1 MDDLKRDI
9 AEAIG
14 DKEIIEQALE
24 NVMPLLD
31 DSGKK
36 AYLGLIEMVLP
47 FDEDFSLWMLRSGKE
62 VLSVLDD
69 EDARKQALE
78 TVVSMGKS
86 KWSVAAAIFR
96 QLPHFSDMEQE
107 LPTQWFS
114 YCNALSDIDQDAA
127 VEFIEAS
134 PELLEVLDT
143 EGFDSWASL
152 GIEIARKSW
161 KAAKEYFKASPEVI
175 KRIDHSDMDEWAKI
189 GIQIIESS
197 PELKARH
204 KASSMLAQ
212 GADAGK
218 GKKLDLAIEY
228 FKSAP
233 QVLGRLS
240 IKDLKKWVKAGLQE
254 KHGVNGKSSAFFSLD
269 SGKSRMAVDHLVKG
283 LELKDAHVVLSSY
296 AEALAGKKILLRSS
310 ALFYKDLPGLSRYIS
325 ITDGQRIFLPSKITI
340 FDDNELNFKVFK
352 LMLTHELAHIE
363 HGTFDLGAEDI
374 SRLNDFGDPGL
385 AYTILEF
392 LEDERIDYLVGL
404 EYPGLERD
412 RQHVLKRYIES
423 QPDDAKA
430 MSVFESLS
438 FGDLRTD
445 IPKEGCN
452 ALLVKVL
459 RDAAW
464 RVRDESVKARDVL
477 DIALR
482 VCTLLE
488 DSPVMKQGW
497 GRRMQDRVFY
507 RGVLDFALIEKTRKG
522 MQTLT
527 DDMFNRFHSRN
538 NDVSVDDVIEA
549 LARIEQSEGIEPEC
563 LLWQTCDREKLDML
577 FEDTQQIME
586 DMEAERHIRRTLYYD
601 EWDSEMDDYKKEWC
615 KVREMDMP
623 ATNLDYYESTIKE
636 NYGVVSLL
644 RRHFGLLRPDRI
656 QRFFREERGDD
667 IDYDALVESM
677 VELQAGRTPSDKVY
691 IRREK
696 NLRDVSVA
704 FLVDMSYST
713 GDELASGKRIIDV
726 ERESLV
732 LMAEAL
738 ESIGDQWAVYGFST
752 NNRDKV
758 DFHIVRD
765 FNMPFNSDVK
775 MRYENIQPMAQTR
788 LGAAIRHASTLLQ
801 RQNSRIRL
809 LILLSDGRPYD
820 VDYGDASYAVEDT
833 KRALWEARRKGVNSF
848 CITVDKKSSSYLPH
862 MYGESNFTIIDNV
875 DALPA
880 MLPLIYKRLT
890 T

>member
-1 MDDLKRDI
+1 
-9 AEAIG
+9 
-14 DKEIIEQALE
+14 
-24 NVMPLLD
+24 
-31 DSGKK
+31 
-36 AYLGLIEMVLP
+36 
-47 FDEDFSLWMLRSGKE
+47 
-62 VLSVLDD
+62 
-69 EDARKQALE
+69 
-78 TVVSMGKS
+78 
-86 KWSVAAAIFR
+86 
-96 QLPHFSDMEQE
+96 
-107 LPTQWFS
+107 
-114 YCNALSDIDQDAA
+114 
-127 VEFIEAS
+127 
-134 PELLEVLDT
+134 
-143 EGFDSWASL
+143 
-152 GIEIARKSW
+152 
-161 KAAKEYFKASPEVI
+161 
-175 KRIDHSDMDEWAKI
+175 
-189 GIQIIESS
+189 
-197 PELKARH
+197 H

-212 GADAGK
+212 GANAGK
-218 GKKLDLAIEY
+218 GRKLDLAVHY

-240 IKDLKKWVKAGLQE
+240 IKDLRKWVKAGLQE
-254 KHGVNGKSSAFFSLD
+254 EHDVNGRSSAFFSLD
-269 SGKSRMAVDHLVKG
+269 SGKSRIAVDHLVKG

-296 AEALAGKKILLRSS
+296 AEALAGKKVLLRSS

-325 ITDGQRIFLPSKITI
+325 ITDGQRVFLPSKITI

-363 HGTFDLGAEDI
+363 HGTFDIGAEDI

-412 RQHVLKRYIES
+412 RQLILKNYIDS

-445 IPKEGCN
+445 VPKEGCN

-459 RDAAW
+459 QDAAW
-464 RVRDESVKARDVL
+464 GVRDESVKARDVL

-507 RGVLDFALIEKTRKG
+507 RGVLDFALIERTREG
-522 MQTLT
+522 MKALT

-538 NDVSVDDVIEA
+538 SDVSVDDVIEA
-549 LARIEQSEGIEPEC
+549 LARIEHSEGIEPEC

-601 EWDSEMDDYKKEWC
+601 EWDSQMDDYKKEWC

-677 VELQAGRTPSDKVY
+677 VDLYAGRTPSDKVY

-765 FNMPFNSDVK
+765 FNMPFDSDVK

-848 CITVDKKSSSYLPH
+848 CITVDKKSSSYLPY

>member
-1 MDDLKRDI
+1 MNDLENDI

-14 DKEIIEQALE
+14 DREFLETALE
-24 NVMPLLD
+24 NVRPLLN
-31 DSGKK
+31 DSGME
-36 AYLGLIEMVLP
+36 AYLRLIKMVLP
-47 FDEDFSLWMLRSGKE
+47 YDEDFSIWMLNAGKK
-62 VLSVLDD
+62 VLSVLDS
-69 EDARKQALE
+69 ESARTEALE
-78 TVVSMGKS
+78 TVASMGKAR
-86 KWSVAAAIFR
+86 WSVAAAIFR
-96 QLPHFSDMEQE
+96 ELPSFIDIEQE
-107 LPTQWFS
+107 LPIEWFN
-114 YCNALSDIDQDAA
+114 YCSSISEVDQDVA

-134 PELLEVLDT
+134 PEMLEILDT
-143 EGFDSWASL
+143 DGFDSWASL
-152 GIEIARKSW
+152 GTEIARKSW
-161 KAAKEYFKASPEVI
+161 KSAKEYFKASPEVI
-175 KRIDHSDMDEWAKI
+175 KRIDHDDMREWARI
-189 GIQIIESS
+189 GLHLIDNA
-197 PELKARH
+197 PELKAKH

-212 GADAGK
+212 GADAGTTR
-218 GKKLDLAIEY
+218 KLDLAIQY

-240 IKDLKKWVKAGLQE
+240 IKDLKQWVEAGMRE
-254 KHGVNGKSSAFFSLD
+254 EHGESGKSQAFFSLD
-269 SGKSRMAVDHLVKG
+269 SGKSRIAVDTLVKG
-283 LELKDAHVVLSSY
+283 LELKDTHVVLSSY
-296 AEALAGKKILLRSS
+296 AEALAGKKVLLRSS
-310 ALFYKDLPGLSRYIS
+310 SLFYKDLPGLSRYIS
-325 ITDGQRIFLPSKITI
+325 ITDGERVFLPSKITI
-340 FDDNELNFKVFK
+340 FEDNELNFKVFK

-363 HGTFDLGAEDI
+363 HGTFDLDADDL
-374 SRLNDFGDPGL
+374 SRLNSFGDPGL
-385 AYTILEF
+385 AYTVLEF
-392 LEDERIDYLVGL
+392 LEDERIDYLLGIQ
-404 EYPGLERD
+404 YPGLSRD
-412 RQHVLKRYIES
+412 KQHVLKSYIE
-423 QPDDAKA
+423 AKPEEVKV

-438 FGDLRTD
+438 FGDLRSD
-445 IPKEGCN
+445 IPNDGCN

-459 RDAAW
+459 QDAAW
-464 RVRDESVKARDVL
+464 KVRDESLNVHDVL
-477 DIALR
+477 TITLR
-482 VCTLLE
+482 ICTLLE
-488 DSPVMKQGW
+488 DSPVMKLGW
-497 GRRMQDRVFY
+497 GRRMQDRIFY
-507 RGVLDFALIEKTRKG
+507 RGVLDFALIEKTREG
-522 MQTLT
+522 MKILT
-527 DDMFNRFHSRN
+527 DDMFSRFHSRN
-538 NDVSVDDVIEA
+538 NEVKVEDVNEA
-549 LARIEQSEGIEPEC
+549 LTRIEHSEGIEPEC
-563 LLWQTCDREKLDML
+563 LLWQTCDLEKLDML
-577 FEDTQQIME
+577 YEDAQKIME
-586 DMEAERHIRRTLYYD
+586 DMEAERHIRRTVYYD
-601 EWDSEMDDYKKEWC
+601 EWDAEMDDYKKEWC

-623 ATNLDYYESTIKE
+623 GGSLSFYEDTIKE

-726 ERESLV
+726 EREGLV

-775 MRYENIQPMAQTR
+775 KRFENIQPMAQTR
-788 LGAAIRHASTLLQ
+788 LGAAIRHASAMLQ
-801 RQNSRIRL
+801 RQSSRIRL

-848 CITVDKKSSSYLPH
+848 CITVDKKSSNYLTY